1 MRPLTVIVTSL
12 AGASVVALGA
22 YWVGQAHA
30 PRISGQPGSAA
41 SAGSGESSDDND
53 RQAEAMGQLNRR
65 LAALELKQV
74 QANPAESEAP
84 KPQSS
89 AGMPQPMD
97 IAAMKKKELDRIAV
111 IDAAFKTQ
119 ARDNVWSSATESQL
133 QIAVDSAVKEA
144 GANFSIKN
152 MRCLTSICEMVLSA
166 SSPDQLQ
173 NTDLALGPRIT
184 GMGSLDIAPA
194 ETAADG
200 TATVTYRLFREGYPR
215 PDEGT

>member
-1 MRPLTVIVTSL
+1 
-12 AGASVVALGA
+12 
-22 YWVGQAHA
+22 
-30 PRISGQPGSAA
+30 
-41 SAGSGESSDDND
+41 
-53 RQAEAMGQLNRR
+53 
-65 LAALELKQV
+65 LE
-74 QANPAESEAP
+74 
-84 KPQSS
+84 
-89 AGMPQPMD
+89 
-97 IAAMKKKELDRIAV
+97 RIAV

-133 QIAVDSAVKEA
+133 QTAVDSAVKEA
-144 GANFSIKN
+144 GAKFSIKN